1 MPEIKISVILTTRD
15 RAMLVSE
22 ALASVLEQ
30 SRPPDEIIVVDD
42 GSVDDTGERL
52 RPLAASVRY
61 LRNPQPLG
69 VSAARNRGIRA
80 AAGSWLAFLDSDDLW
95 KRGKLARQLQALR
108 ENPGYRICYT
118 DEEWRRDGRWM
129 NQSARHRKRSG
140 WIYSDC
146 LPLCIISPSSVLI
159 ERSLLDE
166 VGFFDESLPACEDYD
181 LWLRI
186 AGRVPV
192 LFVPERLIVKRAGE
206 WPQLSRQ
213 HSLDRYRIIALA
225 RIAAAGGLGAAE
237 LSATREMLAE
247 KCRVYALG
255 CRKHGRIEEADWAE
269 KMALAGT
276 GPEPSP
282 MSEEIKDE

>member
-1 MPEIKISVILTTRD
+1 MAEIKVSVILTTCD
-15 RAMLVSE
+15 RAALVSE

-30 SRPPDEIIVVDD
+30 SRPPAEIIVVDD
-42 GSVDDTGERL
+42 GSADETEERL
-52 RPLAASVRY
+52 RPLAGGVHY

-80 AAGSWLAFLDSDDLW
+80 AAGNWLAFLDSDDLW
-95 KRGKLARQLQALR
+95 KPAKLERQLQALR
-108 ENPGYRICYT
+108 EHPGYRICYT

-129 NQSARHRKRSG
+129 NQGARHRKRSG
-140 WIYSDC
+140 WIYTDC

-159 ERSLLDE
+159 ERGLLE
-166 VGFFDESLPACEDYD
+166 QTGLFDEALPACEDYD

-186 AGRVPV
+186 ASRVPV

-225 RIAAAGGLGAAE
+225 GIAASGGLGAAD
-237 LSATREMLAE
+237 LAATTAMLAE
-247 KCRVYALG
+247 KCRIYALG
-255 CRKHGRIEEADWAE
+255 CRKHGRTEEAEWAE
-269 KMALAGT
+269 NMASGRAGLT
-276 GPEPSP
+276 QSP
-282 MSEEIKDE
+282 IMEETNNE